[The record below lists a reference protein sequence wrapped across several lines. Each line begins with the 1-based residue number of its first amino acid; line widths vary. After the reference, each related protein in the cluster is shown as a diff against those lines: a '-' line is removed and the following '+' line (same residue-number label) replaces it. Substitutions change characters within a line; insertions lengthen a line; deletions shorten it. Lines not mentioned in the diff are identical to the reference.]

1 MVVLLFVMAGAMLWG
16 TPTAAAQN
24 STLQGLSVQSNPAR
38 SLPGTAITLRGNGY
52 EACPD
57 YGNRT
62 VSVLWDGHG
71 TGVSAPISSNGTFST
86 SFLIPAGTPVGD
98 HWVYGQCQDGGDWA
112 RAVVKVTAPVSL
124 AVTLSSTAGAP
135 GSKVT
140 VRGSGFDTC
149 PDYGTR
155 RADVLWDGYGT
166 GVAVPIGANGTFTA
180 SLPVPADAAGGEHLV
195 YGRCVD
201 GGEWARAPFSVVPV
215 VKSTTTAPPTSADRQ
230 QQAGVPPL
238 TPPTSSGQPS
248 TPPASSG
255 QPPASSSSPSTPGP
269 GAGGQQSA
277 QEEKGKAEDKTEDP
291 WQRPGFLD
299 AIPTPGQVWG
309 FLTSGGA
316 LALLI
321 VPLLGWF
328 LIGWPAELF
337 NTTYRENESTIRR
350 WLPFLPKERPA
361 RATSWPVVVAFAG
374 VAALLMTAVQVNVTS
389 LRQFAP
395 VAFGY
400 FIAIP
405 LVVLAY
411 EYAIEQR
418 LRITPGGDAARLRVI
433 GMALVIA
440 VVCSAVSRLLSF
452 QPGYVYGL
460 LLGYTIVRTRDAWHV
475 RVKAGAVLRGVVV
488 LVALAACAWLFWQ
501 FGVRAAAEKP
511 GASAALV
518 TLDTLLSQIVVLSL
532 ETLAIGLV
540 PVRFLH
546 GAILFQWNR
555 RVWLAV
561 YATVLVL
568 FTVVLIH
575 WRRGTTWEAVIRS
588 FWLFAAFCA
597 GSLLFWAFFAVRE
610 AYKSRRVPWHRL
622 PHHRGGT
629 RRPREHDVHSQ
640 LNRKRAT
647 K

>member
-1 MVVLLFVMAGAMLWG
+1 MARGLVALLFVMAGILLWG
-16 TPTAAAQN
+16 TPTAAEQN
-24 STLQGLSVQSNPAR
+24 STLQGLSIRPNPAR
-38 SLPGTAITLRGNGY
+38 SLPGTAVTLRGDGY
-52 EACPD
+52 GACPD

-62 VSVLWDGHG
+62 VNVLWNGQD
-71 TGVSAPISSNGTFST
+71 TGVSAPISSSGTFST
-86 SFLIPAGTPVGD
+86 SFVVPAGTPVGD

-124 AVTLSSTAGAP
+124 AVTLSSTTGAP

-140 VRGSGFDTC
+140 VRGRGFDTC
-149 PDYGTR
+149 PDHGTR

-166 GVAVPIGANGTFTA
+166 GVSVPIGANGTFTA
-180 SLPVPADAAGGEHLV
+180 PLPVPADAAGGEHLV

-201 GGEWARAPFSVVPV
+201 GGEWARATFSVVPAV
-215 VKSTTTAPPTSADRQ
+215 GSTTT
-230 QQAGVPPL
+230 
-238 TPPTSSGQPS
+238 TPPTDVARGQQQQPGG
-248 TPPASSG
+248 TPFIPPASSG
-255 QPPASSSSPSTPGP
+255 PPSTPPVDSSRPPAPSASPSTPGP
-269 GAGGQQSA
+269 GVDGRQSA
-277 QEEKGKAEDKTEDP
+277 QGEEGMTKAEDESEEP

-299 AIPTPGQVWG
+299 AIPTPGQVWE

-316 LALLI
+316 LALVI

-374 VAALLMTAVQVNVTS
+374 VAALLMTTVQVNVTS
-389 LRQFAP
+389 PRQFAP

-418 LRITPGGDAARLRVI
+418 LRSAFGGDAARLRVI

-440 VVCSAVSRLLSF
+440 IVCAAVSRFFSF

-460 LLGYTIVRTRDAWHV
+460 LLGYTIVRARGTWHV
-475 RVKAGAVLRGVVV
+475 RVKAEAVLRGVVV

-511 GASAALV
+511 GAPAALV
-518 TLDTLLSQIVVLSL
+518 ALDTLLSQIVVLSL
-532 ETLAIGLV
+532 ETLVIGLV

-546 GAILFQWNR
+546 GAILRQWNR
-555 RVWLAV
+555 RIWLAV
-561 YATVLVL
+561 YATVLIL

-575 WRRGTTWEAVIRS
+575 WRSGTTWGDVLRS
-588 FWLFAAFCA
+588 FWLFAAFCV

-610 AYKSRRVPWHRL
+610 AHKSRRLPWHRL
-622 PHHRGGT
+622 PLRQ
-629 RRPREHDVHSQ
+629 R
-640 LNRKRAT
+640 
-647 K
+647 